1 MALQEA
7 KIAGFFDRNGIKFTQ
22 ERKAILAC
30 AAGIK
35 GHFDPESLY
44 ECLKDAG
51 EKASRASVYRAIPI
65 LLKSGA
71 IREAFRDKGGVKYEY
86 SQGKSHHDHM
96 ECVRCGKVVEFH
108 NEEIEKL
115 QDSVGKKHGFVLTG
129 HNLELKG
136 LCKECSEKGE
146 NYMSPITDMKEGD
159 TGNITGIEGAGR
171 LKARLEAMGIRT
183 GVRFRKISSLKSS
196 GPVVFI
202 SGRTQIALG
211 RSMAAKI
218 TVKKDKINEK

>member
-1 MALQEA
+1 MMSE
-7 KIAGFFDRNGIKFTQ
+7 KIAGFFAQNGLKFTQ
-22 ERKAILAC
+22 ERRAVLAC

-44 ECLKDAG
+44 ECLKEKG

-71 IREAFRDKGGVKYEY
+71 IREAFRDKSGVKYEY
-86 SQGKSHHDHM
+86 AQGKSHHDHM
-96 ECVRCGKVVEFH
+96 ECVKCGKVVEFH

-146 NYMSPITDMKEGD
+146 KSLSPITDMKEGD
-159 TGNITGIEGAGR
+159 TGNITGIEGEGR
-171 LKARLEAMGIRT
+171 LRARLEAMGIRA
-183 GVRFRKISSLKSS
+183 GVKVRKISSLKSS

-202 SGRTQIALG
+202 SGRTQVALG
-211 RSMAAKI
+211 RGMAAKI
-218 TVKKDKINEK
+218 IVKKDI

>member
-1 MALQEA
+1 MAMLDE
-7 KIAGFFDRNGIKFTQ
+7 KLAGFLEKNGLKFTQ
-22 ERKAILAC
+22 ERKAVLDC

-44 ECLKDAG
+44 ECLKEKGD
-51 EKASRASVYRAIPI
+51 KASRASVYRALPI
-65 LLKSGA
+65 LLKSGV
-71 IREAFRDKGGVKYEY
+71 IREAFRDKAGVKYEF

-108 NEEIEKL
+108 NAEIEKL

-136 LCKECSEKGE
+136 LCRECAEKGE
-146 NYMSPITDMKEGD
+146 NDKRPITALKEGD
-159 TGNITGIEGAGR
+159 TGNITGIEGEGR

-183 GVRFRKISSLKSS
+183 GVKVRKISSLKSG

-202 SGRTQIALG
+202 SGRTQVALG
-211 RSMAAKI
+211 RGMAAKI
-218 TVKKDKINEK
+218 MVKKDEN